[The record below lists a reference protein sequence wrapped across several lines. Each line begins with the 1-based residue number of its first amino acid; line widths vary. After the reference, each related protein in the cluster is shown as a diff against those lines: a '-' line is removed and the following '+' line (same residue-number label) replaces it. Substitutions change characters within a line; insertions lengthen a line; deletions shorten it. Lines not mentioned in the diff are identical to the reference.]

1 MVNVYIVHSG
11 KDYEYVKNKVE
22 PYLTGKINESGHV
35 INGENNA
42 NILTLK
48 SGIPSRWKKQ
58 ALKQIKMAKMVIVLI
73 GADSCNKTE
82 TMGWKVHKAF
92 KLNKQIFVLNPQKYT
107 IPDFLSQL
115 DQFSKQKRL
124 IAEQRTIKE
133 IKERIDNF
141 AHGYYRIFSQFYEEM
156 QEEERISYKSALLD
170 QYKMFQKSSED
181 LVSRR
186 QSVNSFYISVSSTMV
201 ALMGLAMGVIQSNM
215 KIYIM
220 LFMCAVAIILGIS
233 WLNILDSYGTL
244 NSAKMKVINLIEEQ
258 LPMVL
263 YDAEWRVMSDKL
275 NSKRYVSF
283 TESEKRIP
291 KIFMAIHTSIIA
303 VILIY
308 SLSNLF
314 F

>member
-11 KDYEYVKNKVE
+11 KDYEYVKNKIE
-22 PYLTGKINESGHV
+22 PYLTGKIDENGHA

-58 ALKQIKMAKMVIVLI
+58 ALKQIKMAQIVIVLI
-73 GADSCNKTE
+73 GADSFYKTE
-82 TMGWKVHKAF
+82 TMGWEVYKAF

-115 DQFSKQKRL
+115 DQFSQEKRL
-124 IAEQRTIKE
+124 IAEQQTIKE
-133 IKERIDNF
+133 VKERIDNF
-141 AHGYYRIFSQFYEEM
+141 AHGYYRIFSRFYEEM
-156 QEEERISYKSALLD
+156 QEEERTSYKSALLD

-201 ALMGLAMGVIQSNM
+201 ALMGLTMGVIQSQT

-220 LFMCAVAIILGIS
+220 LFMCVVAIILDIS

-263 YDAEWRVMSDKL
+263 YEAEWRVMSDKL

-291 KIFMAIHTSIIA
+291 KIFMIIHTSII
-303 VILIY
+303 VIILVHVLIW
-308 SLSNLF
+308 
-314 F
+314 

>member
-11 KDYEYVKNKVE
+11 KDYEYVKNKIE
-22 PYLTGKINESGHV
+22 PYLTGKIDESGHA

-58 ALKQIKMAKMVIVLI
+58 AIKQIKMAQMVIVLI
-73 GADSCNKTE
+73 GADSLSKTE
-82 TMGWKVHKAF
+82 TMGWEVHKAF
-92 KLNKQIFVLNPQKYT
+92 KLNKQIFVLNPQKYA

-124 IAEQRTIKE
+124 IAEQQTIKE

-141 AHGYYRIFSQFYEEM
+141 AHGYYRIFSQFYEKM

-201 ALMGLAMGVIQSNM
+201 ALMGLVMGIIQSDM

-220 LFMCAVAIILGIS
+220 LFMCAIAIILDMS

-263 YDAEWRVMSDKL
+263 YEAEWRIMSDKL
-275 NSKRYVSF
+275 NSRRYVSF

-291 KIFMAIHTSIIA
+291 KIFMVIHTSIIA
-303 VILIY
+303 LTSIY
-308 SLSNLF
+308 SLLKLF